1 MKLSNTQSGSQ
12 PTSPDTNSFD
22 PIAVV
27 GFGFKFPQDVTNA
40 ESLWKLL
47 IERRSTMT
55 EIPKNRWN
63 IDGFYK
69 ENGHR
74 PGTVKNRGGHFLSD
88 DPARFDAPFFSIQ
101 PAEAECMDPQQ
112 RLLLETS
119 YHALENGMRIA
130 QDHSKHILIRS
141 SLSWYYHAGCCR
153 HPNISPRGVLI
164 TGVQPNFS
172 ERCSDAWRLSYCW
185 LKWSGYVI
193 KPVELVLRLQW
204 T

>member
-1 MKLSNTQSGSQ
+1 MKLSNTQRDSH
-12 PTSPDTNSFD
+12 PTSSDTKSFE

-27 GFGFKFPQDVTNA
+27 GFGFKFPQDVTDA

-119 YHALENGMRIA
+119 YHALENGMREYTT
-130 QDHSKHILIRS
+130 QHN
-141 SLSWYYHAGCCR
+141 Y
-153 HPNISPRGVLI
+153 
-164 TGVQPNFS
+164 
-172 ERCSDAWRLSYCW
+172 RL
-185 LKWSGYVI
+185 
-193 KPVELVLRLQW
+193 